1 VPRGTTRLDPDTV
14 LKEFIMRRKVL
25 VCSSDQSIASRLE
38 ASLGPGWLVDGTP
51 LPTAIGDAD
60 CVVVH
65 MEDPNAV
72 AMADNALDVDKVSIS
87 IVGSFHERVERMRD
101 GDFDAFQVRCLD
113 THVLAARLEIGLA
126 RSRAIKDR
134 KARLTAN

>member
-1 VPRGTTRLDPDTV
+1 MKQRTV
-14 LKEFIMRRKVL
+14 V
-25 VCSSDQSIASRLE
+25 VCSSRPNIASVLQ
-38 ASLGPGWLVDGTP
+38 ASLGPDWSVRHTS

-72 AMADNALDVDKVSIS
+72 AMADNALDADRVSIS
-87 IVGSFHERVERMRD
+87 IVGSFHERVERMRC

-113 THVLAARLEIGLA
+113 IHVLGARLELGFA
-126 RSRAIKDR
+126 RSQAIKSR
-134 KARLTAN
+134 RARLNAN

>member
-1 VPRGTTRLDPDTV
+1 MSTR
-14 LKEFIMRRKVL
+14 RSVL
-25 VCSSDQSIASRLE
+25 VCSSRPSIASDLQ
-38 ASLGPGWLVDGTP
+38 ASLGTGWDVRYTS

-72 AMADNALDVDKVSIS
+72 AMADNALDVDRVSIS
-87 IVGSFHERVERMRD
+87 IVGSYHQRYERMLY

-113 THVLAARLEIGLA
+113 VHVLGARLEQGLA
-126 RSRAIKDR
+126 RSRAIKER
-134 KARLTAN
+134 RAKLIAN